1 MGFFHF
7 WLAAGQDG
15 NSVDFAELNPRPQL
29 GTRTGD

>member
-1 MGFFHF
+1 MGFLVF
-7 WLAAGQDG
+7 WLAAVRDG